1 MEAHPAAS
9 PPAQALLWPVPKTVA
24 AAAAQARGKTRR
36 KRTGV
41 AVNPKRKR
49 RYRLNKSLRAHTQ
62 ASFACDYHA
71 ISISIMQIYPVG

>member
-1 MEAHPAAS
+1 VEAHPAAS
-9 PPAQALLWPVPKTVA
+9 PPAQALLRPVPKTVA

-49 RYRLNKSLRAHTQ
+49 RYRLIKSSALTQ
-62 ASFACDYHA
+62 TSFACNYHA
-71 ISISIMQIYPVG
+71 ISILMMQIYPN